1 MGREIDTQVGM
12 VVIFVV
18 CVIFRSLPSVSPLG
32 VGFLDKAESYTLIH
46 CTH

>member
-1 MGREIDTQVGM
+1 MDREIDTQVRV

-18 CVIFRSLPSVSPLG
+18 CVIFRSLPVVSPLG
-32 VGFLDKAESYTLIH
+32 MGFLDKAESYTLIH